1 LKSFHKDKKVY
12 KDLNK
17 DSKILEYSKKENGK
31 NKKITDSA
39 KEKKDFIIG
48 INKISSNNFSTK
60 FEKNKYN
67 KIKEDIKNDINFED
81 FLSDKQKIEEE
92 IQRENRRQ
100 RLHNIKLEKN
110 NSIYNND
117 NKYYNNND
125 IDPIIEESYKNLNI
139 NNVILKKNE
148 NIDDKSI
155 LLKNE
160 NNNYLDDTSK
170 NQDLVS
176 SKINEDEYKNE
187 YEIKLKEKI
196 SEEFNFIKENIDFK
210 FDSYSKNF
218 SIEERQKLLK
228 MVDEEREKTLNKG
241 KNKYKII

>member
-1 LKSFHKDKKVY
+1 MKSFHKDKKVY